1 MEALRQSRNARMK
14 SAEAKQTSPDTLGK
28 ALRQRIR
35 DDYWHAR
42 GSNAYGGCMAEQTRW
57 HPDAYIPT
65 TTVQF
70 NKEWRPIAAVTDT
83 GRLDLRGAQP
93 PSCRRQQQHAAAALS
108 PHEGDAARLAGA
120 TTGRMASLVAHGP
133 SRHLR

>member
-70 NKEWRPIAAVTDT
+70 NKEWRPIAAVDDT
-83 GRLDLRGAQP
+83 GRLDLRNMIELGLL
-93 PSCRRQQQHAAAALS
+93 RQTD
-108 PHEGDAARLAGA
+108 GDI
-120 TTGRMASLVAHGP
+120 
-133 SRHLR
+133 